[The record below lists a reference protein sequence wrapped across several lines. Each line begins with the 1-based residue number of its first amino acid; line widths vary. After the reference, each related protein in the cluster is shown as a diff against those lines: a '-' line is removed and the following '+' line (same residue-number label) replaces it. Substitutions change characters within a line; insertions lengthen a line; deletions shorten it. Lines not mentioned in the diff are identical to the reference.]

1 MQRACELARTL
12 RGPTVSFRDLH
23 HPDGAGVAGCIRRS
37 GTVIQITFGP
47 AARALVFRTAF
58 GTLLGRL
65 AMKRLCFLAVLM
77 VLSSSAHAGNSFS
90 FVVGGHRIRI
100 EAPRHCNSP
109 SCVSVSIPG
118 IYQARRGR
126 DRFDEDDR
134 DVTDPVKAPVAVPP
148 PIQTVPPPGN
158 PPAAV
163 AAAAPPAV
171 FKSAAATTQEVAAPP
186 LAIAPQNV
194 LPPVPPPPPA
204 EAVRPPAV
212 VVPQVSRVSHQVEDQ
227 PADTPVGDWQSEGS
241 KGAVRIERC
250 GKALCGYAL
259 KSSSND
265 KGEAVLVNMKPKT
278 GSQWTGN
285 VYSHDSGD
293 TYYGTMALKGPNA
306 LRVEACALGRF
317 YCSGNNWSR
326 IVARPEKLITS
337 RQFSQAPR
345 S

>member
-1 MQRACELARTL
+1 
-12 RGPTVSFRDLH
+12 
-23 HPDGAGVAGCIRRS
+23 
-37 GTVIQITFGP
+37 
-47 AARALVFRTAF
+47 
-58 GTLLGRL
+58 
-65 AMKRLCFLAVLM
+65 MKRLCFLAVLM
-77 VLSSSAHAGNSFS
+77 LLSSSAYAGNSFS

-100 EAPRHCNSP
+100 EAPRHCHSP
-109 SCVSVSIPG
+109 SCISVSIPG

-134 DVTDPVKAPVAVPP
+134 DVADPVKAPAALQPP
-148 PIQTVPPPGN
+148 APVQVVPPPGN
-158 PPAAV
+158 PAVV
-163 AAAAPPAV
+163 AAPPPAV
-171 FKSAAATTQEVAAPP
+171 FKPAAAATQEVAPP
-186 LAIAPQNV
+186 PAIAPPIV

-212 VVPQVSRVSHQVEDQ
+212 AVPQVSSVSHQVEDQ
-227 PADTPVGDWQSEGS
+227 PVDTPVGDWQSEGS

-250 GKALCGYAL
+250 GRALCGYAL
-259 KSSSND
+259 KPSSND

-326 IVARPEKLITS
+326 IITRPERLITS
-337 RQFSQAPR
+337 RQFSPEPR

>member
-1 MQRACELARTL
+1 
-12 RGPTVSFRDLH
+12 
-23 HPDGAGVAGCIRRS
+23 
-37 GTVIQITFGP
+37 
-47 AARALVFRTAF
+47 
-58 GTLLGRL
+58 
-65 AMKRLCFLAVLM
+65 MKRLCFLIVLM
-77 VLSSSAHAGNSFS
+77 LLSSSAHAGNTFS

-109 SCVSVSIPG
+109 SCVSISIPG
-118 IYQARRGR
+118 IYQVRRGR
-126 DRFDEDDR
+126 DRLDEDDR
-134 DVTDPVKAPVAVPP
+134 DVTEPVK
-148 PIQTVPPPGN
+148 T
-158 PPAAV
+158 PAAV
-163 AAAAPPAV
+163 QPPIV
-171 FKSAAATTQEVAAPP
+171 
-186 LAIAPQNV
+186 
-194 LPPVPPPPPA
+194 PPPA

-212 VVPQVSRVSHQVEDQ
+212 VAPQVSSVSHQVEDD

-259 KSSSND
+259 NPSSSD

-293 TYYGTMALKGPNA
+293 TYYGTMALKGANA

-326 IVARPEKLITS
+326 TVTRPEKLITS
-337 RQFSQAPR
+337 RQLSTEPR